1 MKKSDTIEENIQS
14 FFELAQQAFSEI
26 VMFMDMGDYF
36 KKARFKD
43 HDSFTKVFQ
52 INANNINEE
61 KIDLTDKFKD
71 CSEIVDRSI
80 CEKINFGEKGMFYLS
95 IQDGYSLKNI
105 ETHSINSFLIN

>member
-1 MKKSDTIEENIQS
+1 MEVDLLDTFSKFLLFTKINLHKFLIKFMKVR
-14 FFELAQQAFSEI
+14 L
-26 VMFMDMGDYF
+26 
-36 KKARFKD
+36 KD
-43 HDSFTKVFQ
+43 HDYFTKVFQ

>member
-1 MKKSDTIEENIQS
+1 LDTFSKFLLFTKINLHKFLIKFMKVR
-14 FFELAQQAFSEI
+14 L
-26 VMFMDMGDYF
+26 
-36 KKARFKD
+36 KD
-43 HDSFTKVFQ
+43 HDYFTKVFQ

>member
-1 MKKSDTIEENIQS
+1 MEVDLLDT
-14 FFELAQQAFSEI
+14 FSKFLLFTKI
-26 VMFMDMGDYF
+26 NLHKFLIKFM
-36 KKARFKD
+36 KARLKD
-43 HDSFTKVFQ
+43 HDFFTKVFQ